1 MASDTKLVYFQIVDA
16 TQEEV
21 SAFGDALA
29 KLKGKFPF
37 DIEFL
42 IGNDRIN
49 LYDVKF
55 MINELYKLYRKEKK
69 LIEKKKELN
78 EDKNEK

>member
-1 MASDTKLVYFQIVDA
+1 MASNTKLVYFQIVDA
-16 TQEEV
+16 DKEEV
-21 SAFGDALA
+21 KAFGEALA
-29 KLKGKFPF
+29 KMKDKFPF

-42 IGNDRIN
+42 IGNDRIQ

-69 LIEKKKELN
+69 FKKQVMKEQN
-78 EDKNEK
+78 GN